1 MTIINRTMPL
11 PSNVEYV
18 LSKLKENG
26 YQAYV
31 VGGAVRDF
39 LMGKTPHD
47 YDLTSDALPSQISD
61 VFKEFYQEHSGEK
74 HGTIRVIVDHKP
86 IEITTFRCDEGYTDY
101 RRPDNVEF
109 VKDVYIDSKR
119 RDFSINAFYYSE
131 GHIYDFHEGLED
143 LNNKIIKTI
152 GNPSARF
159 HEDALRILRAIR
171 FSAKLGYEIESKT
184 KTALLDCKEELN
196 LIAKERILIEL
207 KEISST
213 SNFFRNIKEYFPIF
227 KLIIPCLDKIGNS
240 IDDIYN
246 FDTKSYGDYIA
257 SLSALFSLR
266 EINNDFMPW
275 RLFIKMDNES
285 INAIKTLIKLKD
297 INFNNSFDDDYIN
310 GLILLSK
317 PVDINVFKNYLINL
331 YNLKRFKNDDI
342 DSILNRVD
350 ILSEGNT
357 PYSLKDLEIDGNDLL
372 KLGIEKNQYF
382 KEILNEVL
390 LRCNQGDLNNNNRN
404 EEIEFVKKWIRTNTN

>member
-11 PSNVEYV
+11 PSSVEYV

-61 VFKEFYQEHSGEK
+61 VFKDFYQEHSGEK

-109 VKDVYIDSKR
+109 VKDAYIDSKR

-143 LNNKIIKTI
+143 LNNKVIKTI

-213 SNFFRNIKEYFPIF
+213 SNFFRDIKEYFPIF

-331 YNLKRFKNDDI
+331 YNLKRFKNDDF

-357 PYSLKDLEIDGNDLL
+357 PYSLKDLEINGNDLL

-382 KEILNEVL
+382 KKILNEVL
-390 LRCNQGDLNNNNRN
+390 LRCNQGDLNNNRN

>member
-11 PSNVEYV
+11 PSSVEYV

-61 VFKEFYQEHSGEK
+61 VFKDFYQEHSGEK

-143 LNNKIIKTI
+143 LNNKVIKTI
-152 GNPSARF
+152 GNPSTRF

-196 LIAKERILIEL
+196 LIAKERILTEL

-213 SNFFRNIKEYFPIF
+213 SNFFRDIKEYFPIF

-266 EINNDFMPW
+266 EINNDLMPW

-317 PVDINVFKNYLINL
+317 PVNINVFKNYLINL

-390 LRCNQGDLNNNNRN
+390 LRCNQGDLNNNRN

>member
-11 PSNVEYV
+11 PSSVEYV

-61 VFKEFYQEHSGEK
+61 VFKDFYQEHSGEK
-74 HGTIRVIVDHKP
+74 HGTIRVIIDHKP

-109 VKDVYIDSKR
+109 VKDAYIDSKR

-143 LNNKIIKTI
+143 LNNKVIKTI

-213 SNFFRNIKEYFPIF
+213 SNFFINIKEYFPIF

-240 IDDIYN
+240 IDGIYN

-390 LRCNQGDLNNNNRN
+390 LRCNQGDLNNNRN

>member
-11 PSNVEYV
+11 PSSVEYV

-61 VFKEFYQEHSGEK
+61 VFKDFYQEHSGEK
-74 HGTIRVIVDHKP
+74 HGTVRVIIDHKP

-143 LNNKIIKTI
+143 LNNKVIKTI
-152 GNPSARF
+152 GNPSTRF

-297 INFNNSFDDDYIN
+297 INFNNFFDDDYIN

-342 DSILNRVD
+342 DFILNRVG
-350 ILSEGNT
+350 ILSKGNT

-390 LRCNQGDLNNNNRN
+390 LRCNQGDLNNNRN
-404 EEIEFVKKWIRTNTN
+404 EEIEFVKKWIRTNIN

>member
-1 MTIINRTMPL
+1 MTVINRTMPL
-11 PSNVEYV
+11 PSSVEYV

-61 VFKEFYQEHSGEK
+61 VFKDFYQEHSGEK

-143 LNNKIIKTI
+143 LNNKVIKTI
-152 GNPSARF
+152 GNPSTRF

-196 LIAKERILIEL
+196 LIAKERILTEL

-213 SNFFRNIKEYFPIF
+213 SNFFKNVKEYFPIF

-246 FDTKSYGDYIA
+246 FDIKSYGDYIA

-390 LRCNQGDLNNNNRN
+390 LRCNQGDLNNNRN
-404 EEIEFVKKWIRTNTN
+404 EEIEFVKKWIRTNIN

>member
-1 MTIINRTMPL
+1 MTVINRTMPL
-11 PSNVEYV
+11 PSSVEYV

-61 VFKEFYQEHSGEK
+61 VFKDFYQEHSGEK

-143 LNNKIIKTI
+143 LNNKVIKTI
-152 GNPSARF
+152 GNPSTRF

-213 SNFFRNIKEYFPIF
+213 SNFFRNVKEYFPIF
-227 KLIIPCLDKIGNS
+227 KLIIPCLGKIGNS

-246 FDTKSYGDYIA
+246 FDTKSCGDYIA

-331 YNLKRFKNDDI
+331 YNLKIFKNDDI

-350 ILSEGNT
+350 ILSQGNT

-390 LRCNQGDLNNNNRN
+390 LRCNQGDLNNNRN
-404 EEIEFVKKWIRTNTN
+404 EEIEFVKNWIRTNTN

>member
-11 PSNVEYV
+11 PSSVEYV

-61 VFKEFYQEHSGEK
+61 VFKDFYQEHSGEK

-119 RDFSINAFYYSE
+119 RDFSINAFYYFE

-143 LNNKIIKTI
+143 LNNKVIKTI
-152 GNPSARF
+152 GNPSTRF

-171 FSAKLGYEIESKT
+171 FSAKLGYKIESKT

-196 LIAKERILIEL
+196 LIAKERILTEL

-213 SNFFRNIKEYFPIF
+213 SNFFRDIKEYFPIF

-342 DSILNRVD
+342 DSVLNRVD

-390 LRCNQGDLNNNNRN
+390 LRCNQGDLNNNRN
-404 EEIEFVKKWIRTNTN
+404 EEIEFVKNWIRTNTN

>member
-11 PSNVEYV
+11 PSSVEYV

-61 VFKEFYQEHSGEK
+61 VFKDFYQEHSGEK

-143 LNNKIIKTI
+143 LNNKVIKTI
-152 GNPSARF
+152 GNPSTRF

-196 LIAKERILIEL
+196 LIAKERILTEL

-213 SNFFRNIKEYFPIF
+213 SNFFRNVKEYFPIF

-246 FDTKSYGDYIA
+246 FDIKSYGDYIA

-285 INAIKTLIKLKD
+285 INVIKTLIKLKD

-342 DSILNRVD
+342 DSVLNRVD

-390 LRCNQGDLNNNNRN
+390 LRCNQGDLKNNRN

>member
-11 PSNVEYV
+11 PSSVEYV

-61 VFKEFYQEHSGEK
+61 VFKDFYQEHSGEK

-119 RDFSINAFYYSE
+119 RDFSINAFYYFE

-143 LNNKIIKTI
+143 LNNKVIKTI
-152 GNPSARF
+152 GNPSTRF

-196 LIAKERILIEL
+196 LIAKERILTEL

-213 SNFFRNIKEYFPIF
+213 SNFFRNVKEYFPIF
-227 KLIIPCLDKIGNS
+227 KLIIPCLDKIVNS

-317 PVDINVFKNYLINL
+317 PVYINVFKNYLINL

-390 LRCNQGDLNNNNRN
+390 LRCNQGDLNNNRN

>member
-143 LNNKIIKTI
+143 LNNKVIKTI
-152 GNPSARF
+152 GNPSTRF

-342 DSILNRVD
+342 HSILNRVD

-390 LRCNQGDLNNNNRN
+390 LRCNQGNLNNNRN

>member
-1 MTIINRTMPL
+1 MTVINRTMPL
-11 PSNVEYV
+11 PSSVEYV

-47 YDLTSDALPSQISD
+47 YDLTSDALPSQISV
-61 VFKEFYQEHSGEK
+61 VFKDFYQEHSGEK

-143 LNNKIIKTI
+143 LNNKVIKTI
-152 GNPSARF
+152 GNPSTRF

-196 LIAKERILIEL
+196 LIAKERILTEL

-227 KLIIPCLDKIGNS
+227 KLIIPCLGKIGNS

-246 FDTKSYGDYIA
+246 FDTKSCGDYIA

-350 ILSEGNT
+350 ILSQGNT

-390 LRCNQGDLNNNNRN
+390 LRCNQGDLNNNRN
-404 EEIEFVKKWIRTNTN
+404 EEIEFVKKWIRTNIN

>member
-11 PSNVEYV
+11 PSSVEYV

-61 VFKEFYQEHSGEK
+61 VFKDFYQEHSGEK
-74 HGTIRVIVDHKP
+74 HGTIRVIIDHKP

-109 VKDVYIDSKR
+109 VKDAYIDSKR

-143 LNNKIIKTI
+143 LNNKAIKTI

-213 SNFFRNIKEYFPIF
+213 SNFFRDIKEYFPIF

-275 RLFIKMDNES
+275 KLFIKMDNES

-390 LRCNQGDLNNNNRN
+390 LRCNQGDLNNNRN
-404 EEIEFVKKWIRTNTN
+404 EEIEFVKKWIRNNTN

>member
-11 PSNVEYV
+11 PSSVEYV

-61 VFKEFYQEHSGEK
+61 VFKDFYQEHSGEK
-74 HGTIRVIVDHKP
+74 HGTIRVIIDHKP

-109 VKDVYIDSKR
+109 VKDAYIDSKR

-143 LNNKIIKTI
+143 LNNKVIKTI
-152 GNPSARF
+152 GNPFARF

-213 SNFFRNIKEYFPIF
+213 SNFFRDIKEYFPIF

-317 PVDINVFKNYLINL
+317 PVDMNVFKNYLINL

-357 PYSLKDLEIDGNDLL
+357 PYSLKDLEIDGNVLL

-390 LRCNQGDLNNNNRN
+390 LRCNQGDLNNNRN
-404 EEIEFVKKWIRTNTN
+404 EEIEFVKKWIRNNTN

>member
-11 PSNVEYV
+11 PSSVEYV

-61 VFKEFYQEHSGEK
+61 VFKDFYQEHSGEK
-74 HGTIRVIVDHKP
+74 HGTIRVIIDHKP

-143 LNNKIIKTI
+143 LNNKVIKTI
-152 GNPSARF
+152 GNPSTRF

-213 SNFFRNIKEYFPIF
+213 SNFFKDVKEYFPIF
-227 KLIIPCLDKIGNS
+227 KIIIPCLDKIGNS

-350 ILSEGNT
+350 ILFEGNT

-390 LRCNQGDLNNNNRN
+390 LRCNQGDLNNNRN

>member
-11 PSNVEYV
+11 PSSVEYV

-61 VFKEFYQEHSGEK
+61 VFKDFYQEHSGEK
-74 HGTIRVIVDHKP
+74 HGTIRVIIDHKP

-109 VKDVYIDSKR
+109 VKDAYIDSKR

-143 LNNKIIKTI
+143 LNNKVIKTI

-213 SNFFRNIKEYFPIF
+213 SNFFIDIKEYFPIF

-285 INAIKTLIKLKD
+285 INVIKTLIKLKD

-317 PVDINVFKNYLINL
+317 PVDMNVFKNYLINL
-331 YNLKRFKNDDI
+331 YNLKRFKNDDM

-390 LRCNQGDLNNNNRN
+390 LRCNQGDLNNNRN
-404 EEIEFVKKWIRTNTN
+404 EEIEFVKKWIRNNTN

>member
-11 PSNVEYV
+11 PSSVEYV

-61 VFKEFYQEHSGEK
+61 VFKDFYQEHSGEK
-74 HGTIRVIVDHKP
+74 HGTIRVIIDHKP

-297 INFNNSFDDDYIN
+297 INFNNPFDDDYIN

-342 DSILNRVD
+342 GSILNRVD
-350 ILSEGNT
+350 ILFEGNT
-357 PYSLKDLEIDGNDLL
+357 PYSLEDLEIDGNDLL

-390 LRCNQGDLNNNNRN
+390 LRCNQGDLNNNRN

>member
-11 PSNVEYV
+11 PSSVEYV

-61 VFKEFYQEHSGEK
+61 VFKDFYQEHSGEK

-109 VKDVYIDSKR
+109 VKDAYIDSKR

-143 LNNKIIKTI
+143 LNNKVIKTI

-213 SNFFRNIKEYFPIF
+213 SNFFRDVKEYFPIF

-257 SLSALFSLR
+257 SLSALFSLH

-390 LRCNQGDLNNNNRN
+390 LRCNQGDLNNNRN

>member
-11 PSNVEYV
+11 PSSVEYV

-61 VFKEFYQEHSGEK
+61 VFKDFYQEHSGEK

-109 VKDVYIDSKR
+109 VKDAYIDSKR

-143 LNNKIIKTI
+143 LNNKVIKTI

-213 SNFFRNIKEYFPIF
+213 SNFFRDIKEYFPIF

-390 LRCNQGDLNNNNRN
+390 LRCNQGDLNNNRN

>member
-74 HGTIRVIVDHKP
+74 HGTIRVIIDHKP

-143 LNNKIIKTI
+143 LNNKVIKTI
-152 GNPSARF
+152 GNPSTRF

-331 YNLKRFKNDDI
+331 YNLKKFKNDDI

-390 LRCNQGDLNNNNRN
+390 LRCNQGDLNNNRN
-404 EEIEFVKKWIRTNTN
+404 EEIEFVKKWIRNNTN

>member
-11 PSNVEYV
+11 PSSVEYV
-18 LSKLKENG
+18 LSRLKENG

-61 VFKEFYQEHSGEK
+61 VFKDFYQEHSGEK

-143 LNNKIIKTI
+143 LNNKVIKTI
-152 GNPSARF
+152 GNPSTRF

-196 LIAKERILIEL
+196 LIAKERILTEL

-213 SNFFRNIKEYFPIF
+213 SNFFRDIKEYFPIF

-285 INAIKTLIKLKD
+285 INAIKNLIKLKD

-390 LRCNQGDLNNNNRN
+390 LRCNQGDLNNNRN

>member
-11 PSNVEYV
+11 PSSVEYV

-61 VFKEFYQEHSGEK
+61 VFKDFYQEHSGEK
-74 HGTIRVIVDHKP
+74 HGTIRVIIDHKP

-109 VKDVYIDSKR
+109 VKDAYIDSKR

-143 LNNKIIKTI
+143 LNNKVIKTI

-213 SNFFRNIKEYFPIF
+213 FNFFRNIKEYFPIF

-390 LRCNQGDLNNNNRN
+390 LRCNQGDLNNNRN

>member
-11 PSNVEYV
+11 PSSVEYV
-18 LSKLKENG
+18 LSRLKENG

-61 VFKEFYQEHSGEK
+61 VFKDFYQEHSGEK

-143 LNNKIIKTI
+143 LNNKVIKTI
-152 GNPSARF
+152 GNPSTRF

-184 KTALLDCKEELN
+184 KIALLDCKEELN
-196 LIAKERILIEL
+196 LIAKERILTEL

-213 SNFFRNIKEYFPIF
+213 SNFFRDIKEYFPIF

-382 KEILNEVL
+382 KEILIEVL
-390 LRCNQGDLNNNNRN
+390 LRCNQGDLNNNRN

>member
-11 PSNVEYV
+11 PSSVEYV

-61 VFKEFYQEHSGEK
+61 VFKDFYQEHSGEK
-74 HGTIRVIVDHKP
+74 HGTIRVIIDHKP

-143 LNNKIIKTI
+143 LNNKVIKTI
-152 GNPSARF
+152 GNPFARF

-331 YNLKRFKNDDI
+331 YNLKRLKNDDI
-342 DSILNRVD
+342 DSILNRVG

-372 KLGIEKNQYF
+372 KLGIKKNQYF

-390 LRCNQGDLNNNNRN
+390 LRCNQGDLNNNRN

>member
-1 MTIINRTMPL
+1 MTVINRTMPL
-11 PSNVEYV
+11 PSSVEYV

-47 YDLTSDALPSQISD
+47 YDLTSDALPSQISV
-61 VFKEFYQEHSGEK
+61 VFKDFYQEHSGEK

-119 RDFSINAFYYSE
+119 RDFSINAFYYFE

-143 LNNKIIKTI
+143 LNNKVIKTI
-152 GNPSARF
+152 GNPSTRF

-196 LIAKERILIEL
+196 LIAKERILTEL

-227 KLIIPCLDKIGNS
+227 KLIIPCLGKIGNS

-246 FDTKSYGDYIA
+246 FDIKSYGDYIA

-350 ILSEGNT
+350 ILSQGNT

-390 LRCNQGDLNNNNRN
+390 LRCNQGDLNNNRN
-404 EEIEFVKKWIRTNTN
+404 EEIEFVKKWIRTNIN

>member
-1 MTIINRTMPL
+1 MTILNRTMPL
-11 PSNVEYV
+11 PSSVEYV

-61 VFKEFYQEHSGEK
+61 VFKDFYQEHSGEK
-74 HGTIRVIVDHKP
+74 HGTIRVIIDHKP

-143 LNNKIIKTI
+143 LNNKVIKTI

-213 SNFFRNIKEYFPIF
+213 SNFFRNVKEYFPIF

-275 RLFIKMDNES
+275 KLFIKMDNES
-285 INAIKTLIKLKD
+285 INAIKALIKLKD
-297 INFNNSFDDDYIN
+297 INFNNFFDDDYIN

-390 LRCNQGDLNNNNRN
+390 LRCNQGDLNNNRN

>member
-11 PSNVEYV
+11 PSSVEYV

-61 VFKEFYQEHSGEK
+61 VFKDFYQEHSGEK
-74 HGTIRVIVDHKP
+74 HGTIRVIIDHKP

-143 LNNKIIKTI
+143 LNNKVIKTI

-213 SNFFRNIKEYFPIF
+213 SNFFIDIKEYFPIF

-257 SLSALFSLR
+257 SLSALFSLH

-317 PVDINVFKNYLINL
+317 PVDMNVFKNYLINL

-390 LRCNQGDLNNNNRN
+390 LRCNQGDLNNNRN

>member
-1 MTIINRTMPL
+1 MTILNRTMPL
-11 PSNVEYV
+11 PSSVEYV

-61 VFKEFYQEHSGEK
+61 VFKDFYQEHSGEK
-74 HGTIRVIVDHKP
+74 HGTIRVIIDHKP

-143 LNNKIIKTI
+143 LNNKVIKTI

-297 INFNNSFDDDYIN
+297 INFNNFFDNDYIN

-350 ILSEGNT
+350 ILSKGNT

-390 LRCNQGDLNNNNRN
+390 LRCNQGDLNNNRN

>member
-1 MTIINRTMPL
+1 MTVINRTMPL
-11 PSNVEYV
+11 PSSVEYV

-61 VFKEFYQEHSGEK
+61 VFKDFYQEHSGEK

-143 LNNKIIKTI
+143 LNNKVIKTI
-152 GNPSARF
+152 GNPSTRF

-213 SNFFRNIKEYFPIF
+213 SNFFRNVKEYFPIF
-227 KLIIPCLDKIGNS
+227 KLIIPCLGKIGNS

-246 FDTKSYGDYIA
+246 FDTKSCGDYIA

-390 LRCNQGDLNNNNRN
+390 LRCNQGDLNNNRN

>member
-11 PSNVEYV
+11 PSSVEYV
-18 LSKLKENG
+18 LSRLKENG

-39 LMGKTPHD
+39 LMGNTPHD

-61 VFKEFYQEHSGEK
+61 VFKDFYQEHSGEK

-119 RDFSINAFYYSE
+119 RDFSINAFYYFE

-143 LNNKIIKTI
+143 LNNKVIKTI
-152 GNPSARF
+152 GNPSTRF

-196 LIAKERILIEL
+196 LIAKERILTEL

-266 EINNDFMPW
+266 EINNDFVPW

-331 YNLKRFKNDDI
+331 YKLKRFKNDDI

-390 LRCNQGDLNNNNRN
+390 LRCNQGDLNNNIN

>member
-61 VFKEFYQEHSGEK
+61 VFKDFYQEHSGEK
-74 HGTIRVIVDHKP
+74 HGTIRVIIDHKP

-143 LNNKIIKTI
+143 LNNKVIKTI

-213 SNFFRNIKEYFPIF
+213 SNFFRDIKEYFPIF

-275 RLFIKMDNES
+275 KLFIKMDNES

-390 LRCNQGDLNNNNRN
+390 LRCNQGDLNNNRN

>member
-11 PSNVEYV
+11 PSSVEYV

-61 VFKEFYQEHSGEK
+61 VFKDFYQEHSGEK
-74 HGTIRVIVDHKP
+74 HGTIRVIIDHKP

-143 LNNKIIKTI
+143 LNNKVIKTI

-213 SNFFRNIKEYFPIF
+213 SNFFRDIKEYFPIF

-342 DSILNRVD
+342 DSILNRLG

-357 PYSLKDLEIDGNDLL
+357 PYSLKDLDIDGNDLL

-382 KEILNEVL
+382 KEILSEVL
-390 LRCNQGDLNNNNRN
+390 LRCNQGDLNNNRN

>member
-11 PSNVEYV
+11 PSSVEYV

-61 VFKEFYQEHSGEK
+61 VFKDFYQEHSGEK

-143 LNNKIIKTI
+143 LNNKVIKTI
-152 GNPSARF
+152 GNPSTRF

-342 DSILNRVD
+342 DSILNRVG

-390 LRCNQGDLNNNNRN
+390 LRCNQGDLNNNRN

>member
-11 PSNVEYV
+11 PSSVEYV

-61 VFKEFYQEHSGEK
+61 VFKDFYQEHSGEK

-143 LNNKIIKTI
+143 LNNKVIKTI
-152 GNPSARF
+152 GNPSTRF

-196 LIAKERILIEL
+196 LIAKERILTEL

-227 KLIIPCLDKIGNS
+227 KLIIPCLGKIGNS

-246 FDTKSYGDYIA
+246 FDTKSCGDYIA

-342 DSILNRVD
+342 DSVLNRVD

-390 LRCNQGDLNNNNRN
+390 LRCNQGDLNNNRN

>member
-11 PSNVEYV
+11 PSSVEYV

-61 VFKEFYQEHSGEK
+61 VFKDFYQEHSGEK
-74 HGTIRVIVDHKP
+74 HGTIRVIIDHKP

-143 LNNKIIKTI
+143 LNNKVIKTI
-152 GNPSARF
+152 GNPSTRF

-213 SNFFRNIKEYFPIF
+213 SNFFIDIKEYFPIF

-240 IDDIYN
+240 IDDIYD

-317 PVDINVFKNYLINL
+317 PVDMNVFKNYLINL

-390 LRCNQGDLNNNNRN
+390 LRCNQGDLNNNRN
-404 EEIEFVKKWIRTNTN
+404 EEIEFVKKWIRNNTN

>member
-11 PSNVEYV
+11 PSSVEYV

-61 VFKEFYQEHSGEK
+61 VFKDFYQEHSGEK

-143 LNNKIIKTI
+143 LNNKVIKTI
-152 GNPSARF
+152 GNPSTRF

-196 LIAKERILIEL
+196 LIAKERILTEL

-213 SNFFRNIKEYFPIF
+213 SNFFRNVKEYFPIF

-246 FDTKSYGDYIA
+246 FDIKSYGDYIA

-342 DSILNRVD
+342 DTILNRVD

-390 LRCNQGDLNNNNRN
+390 LRCNQGDLNNNRN
-404 EEIEFVKKWIRTNTN
+404 EEIEFVKKWIRTNIN

>member
-11 PSNVEYV
+11 PSSVEYV

-61 VFKEFYQEHSGEK
+61 VFKDFYQEHSGEK
-74 HGTIRVIVDHKP
+74 HGTIRVIIDHKP

-109 VKDVYIDSKR
+109 VKDAYIDSKR

-143 LNNKIIKTI
+143 LNNKVIKTI

-213 SNFFRNIKEYFPIF
+213 SNFFRDIKEYFPIF

-317 PVDINVFKNYLINL
+317 PVDMNVFKNYLINL
-331 YNLKRFKNDDI
+331 YNLKRFKKDDI
-342 DSILNRVD
+342 DSILNRMD

-390 LRCNQGDLNNNNRN
+390 LRCNQGDLNNNRN
-404 EEIEFVKKWIRTNTN
+404 EEIEFVKKWIRNNTN

>member
-1 MTIINRTMPL
+1 MTVINRTMPL
-11 PSNVEYV
+11 PSSVEYV

-61 VFKEFYQEHSGEK
+61 VFKDFYQEHSGEK

-143 LNNKIIKTI
+143 LNNKVIKTI
-152 GNPSARF
+152 GNPSTRF

-196 LIAKERILIEL
+196 LIAKERILTEL

-213 SNFFRNIKEYFPIF
+213 SNFFRDIKEYFPIF

-266 EINNDFMPW
+266 EINNDFMSW
-275 RLFIKMDNES
+275 KLFIKMDNES

-390 LRCNQGDLNNNNRN
+390 LRCNQGDLNNNRN

>member
-11 PSNVEYV
+11 PSSVEYV

-61 VFKEFYQEHSGEK
+61 VFKDFYQEHSGEK

-143 LNNKIIKTI
+143 LNNEVIKTI
-152 GNPSARF
+152 GNPSTRF

-213 SNFFRNIKEYFPIF
+213 SNFFRDIKEYFPIF

-266 EINNDFMPW
+266 EINNDFMLW
-275 RLFIKMDNES
+275 KLFIKMDNES

-350 ILSEGNT
+350 ILSKGNT
-357 PYSLKDLEIDGNDLL
+357 PYFLKDLEIDGNDLL

-390 LRCNQGDLNNNNRN
+390 LRCNQGDLNNNRN

>member
-11 PSNVEYV
+11 PSSVEYV

-61 VFKEFYQEHSGEK
+61 VFKDFYQEHSGEK
-74 HGTIRVIVDHKP
+74 HGTIRVIIDHKP

-143 LNNKIIKTI
+143 LNNKVIKAI
-152 GNPSARF
+152 GNPSTRF

-213 SNFFRNIKEYFPIF
+213 SNFFRNVKEYFPIF

-240 IDDIYN
+240 IDNIYN

-317 PVDINVFKNYLINL
+317 PVDKNVFKNYLINL

-390 LRCNQGDLNNNNRN
+390 LRCNQGDLNNNRN

>member
-11 PSNVEYV
+11 PSSVEYV

-47 YDLTSDALPSQISD
+47 YDLTSDALPSQISV
-61 VFKEFYQEHSGEK
+61 VFKDFYQEHSGEK

-119 RDFSINAFYYSE
+119 RDFSINAFYYFE

-143 LNNKIIKTI
+143 LNNKVIKTI
-152 GNPSARF
+152 GNPSTRF

-196 LIAKERILIEL
+196 LIAKERILTEL

-213 SNFFRNIKEYFPIF
+213 SNFFRNVKEYFPIF

-246 FDTKSYGDYIA
+246 FDIKSYGDYIA

-390 LRCNQGDLNNNNRN
+390 LRCNQGDLNNNRN